1 MAKKGS
7 LLGTVGIYLV
17 PIYLC
22 RSKIDRA
29 GSVVVRQITARVTI
43 WAYLSP
49 SGNRFG
55 GKNLRTRRET
65 FEKWHLKL
73 ETATTT

>member
-1 MAKKGS
+1 MAKKVS

-17 PIYLC
+17 C

-43 WAYLSP
+43 RAYLSP